1 MNVRS
6 VGAWFSLV
14 AGSLCLLVG
23 MLALYGYD
31 AVFNTQGFTDRA
43 MEAYSDPEVQSWLAD
58 EITVGVIER
67 GNPDLIS
74 FRPVI
79 TGTVETVLGSDAGTA
94 VVRGAVSDLHR
105 TLFTSGGDTV
115 TLGVTDV
122 LILAADAIEQTN
134 PEAAEQLLEAEA
146 GLVQI
151 ANREATADII
161 TFGESLGVVAI
172 VLPLVGLAL
181 LIVGAALWRPRRR
194 GVEIIGGCIALVGL
208 LLAVA
213 AVVARAVLLL
223 SVDENSRPVAR
234 AVWDAMIGPL
244 VVWGVGMVILGVVLA
259 LAARSVLKPVEIAP
273 LLRSVGRTIA
283 DPPAGPVGRLLR
295 ALIAVTLA
303 VALLFRADEVL
314 SAATVTL
321 GVLVLIWGL
330 SELLRLFFPASEEA
344 ATAAR
349 GRPRWGLRV
358 AAGLIGL
365 GALVILGVA
374 FVANRSPDP
383 PPPPIVD
390 ACNGHVE
397 LCDRPLDDIAF
408 AATHNSMAAAEVPG
422 WLLANH
428 NRWIPRQLDDGYR
441 ALLIDTWYGFPTTN
455 DSGVVTDTSAGE
467 EPGVDPIDPDTEAAA
482 ERTRQR
488 LSPNIDTSKRG
499 LFLCHGFCELGAVPL
514 ADGLLEI
521 RTFLLQNPNEVL
533 IIFVEDHTSAV
544 DTAAAFEEAGFA
556 DLAWTVE
563 DGAEL
568 PTPREMIES
577 DRRVLIMS
585 ENDTEGAPDWYHE
598 GFALTQETPYSFD
611 SPEALAAPDSCE
623 PNRGEPESPLFQMNH
638 WVQRVA
644 PPMPSDADVANEREF
659 LLERVRRCEMEREK
673 LPNIVAVDFHERG
686 DTLDVVDELNGVST
700 RG

>member
-6 VGAWFSLV
+6 IGAWLSLV

-23 MLALYGYD
+23 MLALYGHD
-31 AVFNTQGFTDRA
+31 AVFDTEGFTDRV
-43 MEAYSDPEVQSWLAD
+43 MEAYTDPEVEAWLAE
-58 EITVGVIER
+58 EITVGVVER

-74 FRPVI
+74 FRPVVSR
-79 TGTVETVLGSDAGTA
+79 TVEAVLGSDAGTA

-105 TLFTSGGDTV
+105 TLFTSDGDTV

-122 LILAADAIEQTN
+122 LILTADALEPTN
-134 PEAAEQLLEAEA
+134 PEAADQLLEAEA

-181 LIVGAALWRPRRR
+181 LGVGAALWRPRRR
-194 GVEIIGGCIALVGL
+194 GVEIVGGCIALTGL
-208 LLAVA
+208 LLAVG
-213 AVVARAVLLL
+213 AVVARAVLLIL
-223 SVDENSRPVAR
+223 VDDDARPIAR
-234 AVWDAMIGPL
+234 AVWDAMVGPL
-244 VVWGVGMVILGVVLA
+244 VVWGVGMVVLGAVLA
-259 LAARSVLKPVEIAP
+259 LAARNVLKPVEIAP
-273 LLRSVGRTIA
+273 LLRSLGRTVA
-283 DPPAGPVGRLLR
+283 DPPGGPVGRLLR
-295 ALIAVTLA
+295 ALIAVTLGI
-303 VALLFRADEVL
+303 ALLFRTDAVL
-314 SAATVTL
+314 QAVLVAV

-330 SELLRLFFPASEEA
+330 SELLRLFVPASESA
-344 ATAAR
+344 GAAAR
-349 GRPRWGLRV
+349 GRPRLGLRV
-358 AAGLIGL
+358 AAGLMGL

-374 FVANRSPDP
+374 FAANRSPDP
-383 PPPPIVD
+383 PPQPVVD
-390 ACNGHVE
+390 ACNGHRE
-397 LCDRPLDDIAF
+397 LCDRPLDEIAF
-408 AATHNSMAAAEVPG
+408 AGTHNSMAAAEVPG

-428 NRWIPRQLDDGYR
+428 DRWIPEQLGAGYR
-441 ALLIDTWYGFPTTN
+441 ALLIDTWYGFPTTK
-455 DSGVVTDTSAGE
+455 DSGVVTDMSADE
-467 EPGVDPIDPDTEAAA
+467 EPGVDPIDAQTTAAA

-488 LSPNIDTSKRG
+488 LTPSIDTSARG

-514 ADGLLEI
+514 EDGLLEI

-533 IIFVEDHTSAV
+533 IVFVEDHTSAV

-563 DGAEL
+563 GGAEL

-577 DRRVLIMS
+577 GRPVLIMS

-611 SPEALAAPDSCE
+611 SPEALAAPDSCR
-623 PNRGEPESPLFQMNH
+623 PNRGEPDSPLFQMNH

-659 LLERVRRCEMEREK
+659 LLERARRCEMVRETT
-673 LPNIVAVDFHERG
+673 PNIVAVDFHERG
-686 DTLDVVDELNGVST
+686 DTLAVVDELNGVSS
-700 RG
+700 GG